1 MRTSGAGRSTAGRA
15 PRDRDRP
22 VALLPSRAVEWVD
35 LVAPSAA
42 FLALFAVLG
51 LVVVAI
57 RQGRQIRRLEER
69 LARTGDSAVEAP
81 LQRIAELQ
89 ARQQVSEGGG
99 RIAVQRHLRTLAAVG
114 VAALVLILAIA
125 GVWYMFIR
133 GDGSST
139 TAAEAGQGT
148 TTRSQTA
155 ANPDK
160 PVDAT
165 LVPADVPTIP
175 DKTIY
180 RVAVLNAS
188 GIQGA
193 AGEVIA
199 PRLQNE
205 GWTTDPIA
213 NAPSTV
219 DESVV
224 MFTKGKRKVAWSVA
238 EGLGIKRAPPL
249 DGLTA
254 DDIGDADVVV
264 LVGLDLANN
273 GAAVAP

>member
-1 MRTSGAGRSTAGRA
+1 
-15 PRDRDRP
+15 

-42 FLALFAVLG
+42 ILSLFAVVALI
-51 LVVVAI
+51 VVAI

-69 LARTGDSAVEAP
+69 LERTGDAAVEAP

-99 RIAVQRHLRTLAAVG
+99 RIAVQRHLRTLVAVG
-114 VAALVLILAIA
+114 VTGLVLILAIA
-125 GVWYMFIR
+125 GVWYLFIR

-139 TAAEAGQGT
+139 TAAGGTQGT
-148 TTRSQTA
+148 TTQSQTA
-155 ANPDK
+155 ANPRK

-165 LVPADVPTIP
+165 LVPDEVPAIADRSV
-175 DKTIY
+175 Y

-193 AGEVIA
+193 AGDVIA

-205 GWTTDPIA
+205 GWTTGPIA
-213 NAPSTV
+213 NAPSTT

-224 MFTKGKRKVAWSVA
+224 MFTKGKRNVAWNVA
-238 EGLGIKRAPPL
+238 QELGIKRAPPL
-249 DGLTA
+249 DGLSA
-254 DDIGDADVVV
+254 QDIGNADVVV
-264 LVGLDLANN
+264 LVGLDLAND
-273 GAAVAP
+273 GTAPAP